1 MTLNLFI
8 ALFAVNFIA
17 ILTKSFQ
24 QKNVQHNKLLWIF
37 PTSMIMSAMEVFIIG
52 SVATLAIAAGSMW
65 AMIPMGLGASC
76 GAIAGVLLFK
86 RLSNDEDKQ

>member
-1 MTLNLFI
+1 MTLELFI

-37 PTSMIMSAMEVFIIG
+37 PTSMVMSAMEVFIIG
-52 SVATLAIAAGSMW
+52 SVATLAIAAGSLW
-65 AMIPMGLGASC
+65 AMLPMGFGASC

-86 RLSNDEDKQ
+86 RLSSDEEK